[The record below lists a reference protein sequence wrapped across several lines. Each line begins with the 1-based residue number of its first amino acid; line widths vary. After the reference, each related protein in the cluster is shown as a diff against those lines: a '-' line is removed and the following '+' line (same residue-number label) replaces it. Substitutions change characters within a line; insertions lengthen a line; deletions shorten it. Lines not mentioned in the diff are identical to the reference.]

1 MFRNN
6 LKIALR
12 SLFKQ
17 KVYTSINVAGLAV
30 GIASCLLIMLY
41 VQHEFSY
48 DKFFQD
54 HERIYRMVLERK
66 YPNHSTYYAI
76 IPHSFEG
83 IINKEFPEV
92 EATTNVF
99 GFNNFTLSYKNE
111 RDEVKQFD
119 EEFVLASDT
128 SFLRMFSF
136 TLLKGDRNTA
146 LAQANEIVITQALA
160 QRYFGNEECIGKI
173 LTAGEQSFKVIGLL
187 ESLPENSHFKFS
199 AIVSISTYPFA
210 RRENFTSFS
219 VFTYLKLR
227 QGATPENVEAKM
239 PAVVDKYAA
248 AQIERNL
255 GKSWADYTKEGN
267 GYRYFLQ
274 SVQSIHLN
282 PINLEGQMKSPGN
295 NTSVYIMIAVAVLIL
310 IIACI
315 NFMNLATARSAERS
329 KEVGVRK
336 VMGSFRQQLI
346 NQFLTESFILSFVGV
361 LLAVLMLYGLL
372 PYFNELTGKQ
382 LTLPFTFSSVSVVLA
397 IALLVG
403 LLAGSYPAFI
413 LSSFNPVIVL
423 KGKFTGSQSGKWIRN
438 GLVVFQFWISIM
450 LIIGTLVIQ
459 KQMKFMSEKSL
470 GFNKEQVMVVE
481 RAFVLGD
488 QSRTMIEEF
497 RRLPEVVGAS
507 GSFAMPGQEGD
518 FFGIQFQPEGSSEI
532 LTTKSMVVAD
542 QLPEVLG
549 MDLLEGRWFAED
561 TNDSLHLILNEAAVK
576 VLGIEN
582 PIGSTLM
589 EVRDGQNGN
598 IFLPIKVIGVVRDF
612 NFMSLRDEVT
622 PLVLQSNE
630 SYGGGASQYIAVR
643 LKSGQI
649 QQGIKAIEAKWKA
662 LAPEQ
667 SFKFSFLDQ
676 NLAAQYASEK
686 QSGKLFVIFSGL
698 AIFVSCIGL
707 FALSAYITS
716 LRTKEIGVRKVLG
729 SSVSEVVILL
739 STDFTKMI
747 LLAFVLAAPVAWYVM
762 ENWWLQNFAFRIPI
776 DAGIFVLAGVSALL
790 IAWLTVSYQ
799 SIKAAIQNPITA
811 LRSE

>member
-12 SLFKQ
+12 NLFKQ
-17 KVYTSINVAGLAV
+17 KIYTSINVAGLAV

-48 DKFFQD
+48 DRFFQD

-66 YPNHSTYYAI
+66 YPTHSTYYAI
-76 IPHSFEG
+76 IPNSFES

-92 EATTNVF
+92 EASTNVYA
-99 GFNNFTLSYKNE
+99 FNNFTLSYKNE
-111 RDEVKQFD
+111 QEEVNEFD

-128 SFLRMFSF
+128 SFLQVFSF
-136 TLLKGDRNTA
+136 PLLKGNRNTA
-146 LAQANEIVITQALA
+146 LGQANEIVVTQALA
-160 QRYFGNEECIGKI
+160 SRYFGETEPIGKI
-173 LTAGEQSFKVIGLL
+173 LTAGQQNFKVVGVL
-187 ESLPENSHFKFS
+187 EDIPKHSHFNFS
-199 AIVSISTYPFA
+199 AIVSAGTYPFTA
-210 RRENFTSFS
+210 RENFTSFS
-219 VFTYLKLR
+219 AYTYLKLR
-227 QGATPENVEAKM
+227 QSTMPESVEAKM
-239 PAVVDKYAA
+239 PTVVDKYAA
-248 AQIERNL
+248 AQIESNL

-274 SVQSIHLN
+274 ALSSIHLD
-282 PINLEGQMKSPGN
+282 PVNLEAQMKPPGN
-295 NTSVYIMIAVAVLIL
+295 STSVYIMISVAALIL
-310 IIACI
+310 VIACI
-315 NFMNLATARSAERS
+315 NFMNLATARSSERAR
-329 KEVGVRK
+329 EVGVRK
-336 VMGSFRQQLI
+336 VMGSFRQQLVY
-346 NQFLTESFILSFVGV
+346 QFLTESFILSFVGV

-382 LTLPFTFSSVSVVLA
+382 LTLPFTFTSISIVLS

-403 LLAGSYPAFI
+403 MLAGSYPAFI
-413 LSSFNPVIVL
+413 LSSFNPVVVL

-470 GFNKEQVMVVE
+470 GFDKDQVLVVE
-481 RAFVLGD
+481 RGFGLG
-488 QSRTMIEEF
+488 QLSHTMIEEF
-497 RRLPEVVGAS
+497 KRLPEVADAS
-507 GSFAMPGQEGD
+507 GAFAMPGQEGN

-542 QLPEVLG
+542 RLPEVLD
-549 MDLLEGRWFAED
+549 MELIDGRWFAEG

-582 PIGSTLM
+582 PVGRTLM
-589 EVRDGQNGN
+589 EIRDTPEGN
-598 IFLPIKVIGVVRDF
+598 VSLPLKIIGVVRDF

-622 PLVLQSNE
+622 PLVMQSNE
-630 SYGGGASQYIAVR
+630 SYGGASQYIAVR
-643 LKSGQI
+643 LKSDQI
-649 QQGIKAIEAKWKA
+649 QQGIKSVEAKWKA

-676 NLAAQYASEK
+676 NLAAQYASEQ
-686 QSGKLFVIFSGL
+686 QSGKLFVVFSGL

-729 SSVSEVVILL
+729 SSVSDVVILL
-739 STDFTKMI
+739 SADFTKMI
-747 LLAFVLAAPVAWYVM
+747 LIAFVLAAPVAWYVM
-762 ENWWLQNFAFRIPI
+762 EHWWLQNFAFRIPI
-776 DAGIFVLAGVSALL
+776 DAGIFVLAGGVALL
-790 IAWLTVSYQ
+790 IAWITVSYQ
-799 SIKAAIQNPITA
+799 SVKAAIQNPIGA